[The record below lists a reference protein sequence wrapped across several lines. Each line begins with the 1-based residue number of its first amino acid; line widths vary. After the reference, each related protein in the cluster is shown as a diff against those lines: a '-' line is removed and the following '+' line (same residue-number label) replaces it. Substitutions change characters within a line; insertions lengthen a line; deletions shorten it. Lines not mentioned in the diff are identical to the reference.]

1 MSIEI
6 WLAFVSTVFVF
17 AIIPGPTVIFVI
29 GQAITYGKKSVAPL
43 ALGVL
48 FGDFI
53 AMVISLL
60 GLGAILSTSAVLYG
74 ILKWFGVFYL
84 IYLGIKAFKE
94 TPEVNSNMFTQKNI
108 SQYKMFKSSAI
119 VTALNPKNI
128 IFFVAFLPQ
137 FVNTSANVLPQF
149 IILMLSFSCVTFM
162 TISSFAIFSG
172 KIQHKIK
179 NYTARKRLNQIGGTA
194 LIGAGIF
201 TATMHKNS

>member
-17 AIIPGPTVIFVI
+17 AIIPGPTVVFVV
-29 GQAITYGKKSVAPL
+29 GQAITHGKKSVAPL
-43 ALGVL
+43 ALGVV
-48 FGDFI
+48 FGDLV

-60 GLGAILSTSAVLYG
+60 GLGVILATSAILYG

-84 IYLGIKAFKE
+84 LYLGIKAFREK
-94 TPEVNSNMFTQKNI
+94 PEVDPNLFEQMNVSK
-108 SQYKMFKSSAI
+108 YKMFKSSAI

-137 FVNTSANVLPQF
+137 FVNTSTNILPQF
-149 IILMLSFSCVTFM
+149 LILMLSFSLVTM
-162 TISSFAIFSG
+162 TTITSFAMLAG

-179 NYTARKRLNQIGGTA
+179 SYKARKRLNQVGGSA
-194 LIGAGIF
+194 LIGAGVF
-201 TATMHKNS
+201 TATMQRN